1 MTTANHVDRRTRGAF
16 VTGAICGVGSA
27 ALFGLSAPVS
37 KRLLPGVGSVML
49 AGLLYVGAGIGL
61 TVVSLASG
69 RKWPRLTRPDWGR
82 LALIALVGGLIGPSL
97 LMFGLRRLS
106 GVAGSL
112 LLNLEAVFTMAL
124 AVTFFGERMNRPEWL
139 GASLIVIGAVVISY
153 RPGEF
158 TADWLGV
165 LAIAGACLSWG
176 LDNNLTQQVSSY
188 DPISIVQIKTL
199 SAGVGNVLL
208 ALAIG
213 TRPVSGRVLGSS
225 LAVGFLCYGISI
237 VLDVYALRFLGAA
250 REAVFFATA
259 PFLGAVAAVPILGD
273 RLGRTEIFSAILMAG
288 GVVVFQSKRNA
299 GSGSSAAGAGNSS

>member
-1 MTTANHVDRRTRGAF
+1 MRTVNRAGGRNRGSF
-16 VTGAICGVGSA
+16 VTGAVCGVGSA
-27 ALFGLSAPVS
+27 ALFGLSAPLS
-37 KRLLPGVGSVML
+37 KRLLPDVGSVML
-49 AGLLYVGAGIGL
+49 AGLLYVGAGTGL
-61 TVVSLASG
+61 TVVSLATG
-69 RKWPRLTRPDWGR
+69 RKWPRLTTRDWGR
-82 LALIALVGGLIGPSL
+82 LALIALVGGLVGPSL

-124 AVTFFGERMNRPEWL
+124 AVTFFGERMNLAEWF
-139 GASLIVIGAVVISY
+139 GATLIVIGAVVISY
-153 RPGEF
+153 SPDAF

-165 LAIAGACLSWG
+165 LAVAGACLSWG

-188 DPISIVQIKTL
+188 DPFSIVQIKTL

-213 TRPVSGRVLGSS
+213 TRPVSGGVLGAA
-225 LAVGFLCYGISI
+225 LVVGFVCYGISI

-273 RLGRTEIFSAILMAG
+273 HLGRTQTFSALLMAA
-288 GVVVFQSKRNA
+288 GVAVFQFKRSERRRPDA
-299 GSGSSAAGAGNSS
+299 VPYE